1 MSYMSR
7 LYTELTLIGYEDEQI
22 SQMSV
27 EQALEL
33 IGDAKNKLGA
43 N

>member
-33 IGDAKNKLGA
+33 IKEKSN
-43 N
+43 